1 MIFFNVS
8 IWTGFSE
15 QKELEPQ
22 LEENFQKLK
31 VTEKQN

>member
-1 MIFFNVS
+1 MIFLMFLYRQ
-8 IWTGFSE
+8 GFSE
-15 QKELEPQ
+15 QRELEPQ